1 MIFVKRSFL
10 TFYLV
15 LFLWFVPSM
24 LIAQETFQLLTH
36 ASELQEGDE
45 IVIAN
50 AELSLA
56 MSVQQ
61 NTNNRDATSVDI
73 QDNLLFPSSSTQIIQ
88 LEGEPGKWLLH
99 VGEGYLYAASSS
111 SNSLRTDVEKVPNDN
126 DRCTLAV
133 GEGNIAIITFTGV
146 NSHNSLRFNP
156 NNGKPIF
163 SCYSSKSSVKDNQ
176 QVYWRRGSRKPDA
189 GLITTLSAFQN
200 LEDGTTCK
208 LFLPDMPQ
216 VRVVNLKNDTVML
229 SDDTGLVKF
238 VGVMTNPV
246 MKVDDHVAGYI
257 SGEKQSENGISL
269 FVPTTKTNSNLLI
282 IAAPITELPT
292 DIRKMINEE
301 RITPSDDRIYTLSG
315 KFTGQEIDSLPKGI
329 YVRAGKK
336 LIIK

>member
-24 LIAQETFQLLTH
+24 LFAQETFQLLTN
-36 ASELQEGDE
+36 ASELQAGDE
-45 IVIAN
+45 IVIAC
-50 AELSLA
+50 AEASLA

-61 NTNNRDATSVDI
+61 NANNRGASSVDI
-73 QDNLLFPSSSTQIIQ
+73 QDNLLSPSSSTQIIQ

-99 VGEGYLYAASSS
+99 VDEGYLYAASSS
-111 SNSLRTDVEKVPNDN
+111 SNSLRTDVGNVPNDN

-133 GEGNIAIITFTGV
+133 GAGNIAIITFTGG
-146 NSHNSLRFNP
+146 NTRNSLRYNP

-163 SCYSSKSSVKDNQ
+163 SCYASNSSVKDNQ
-176 QVYWRRGSRKPDA
+176 QIYWRRGSRKPDA
-189 GLITTLSAFQN
+189 GLITTLSAFQV

-238 VGVMTNPV
+238 VGVKTNPM

-282 IAAPITELPT
+282 IAAPVTELPT

-301 RITPSDDRIYTLSG
+301 RATPSDVRIYTLSG
-315 KFTGQEIDSLPKGI
+315 KFAGNEIDSLPKGI

>member
-1 MIFVKRSFL
+1 M
-10 TFYLV
+10 
-15 LFLWFVPSM
+15 
-24 LIAQETFQLLTH
+24 
-36 ASELQEGDE
+36 
-45 IVIAN
+45 
-50 AELSLA
+50 
-56 MSVQQ
+56 
-61 NTNNRDATSVDI
+61 
-73 QDNLLFPSSSTQIIQ
+73 
-88 LEGEPGKWLLH
+88 
-99 VGEGYLYAASSS
+99 
-111 SNSLRTDVEKVPNDN
+111 
-126 DRCTLAV
+126 
-133 GEGNIAIITFTGV
+133 

-176 QVYWRRGSRKPDA
+176 QIYWRRGSRKPDA
-189 GLITTLSAFQN
+189 GLITTLSAFQD

-315 KFTGQEIDSLPKGI
+315 KFAGQEIDSLPKGI